1 MRVYL
6 TAIALL
12 MLAALACGP
21 EVSSPTE
28 TPTQTPEAS
37 PILTPTLSPTPTRIP
52 SSTPL
57 PSPTATA
64 SPTPT
69 PVSQASP
76 TATPMAIPTPEDEIT
91 IPDSFQTLINRNF
104 GFQLRYPPDWNV
116 VTQVAPPT
124 MVLMANPDGSPSLVQ
139 VSLFYDT
146 AIVTPDAAVDGF
158 LPNLFSRPGFRTL
171 DESEVNLKDGSTGFQ
186 TTYQWRGE
194 EGEEQGILFAA
205 VRGTQNFFIRAE
217 APKDDFEASMDDLEA
232 LIASFQLSE
241 PRPLDIPRQEAL
253 TLYFDD
259 GPLLL
264 DPAIAH
270 ESQSIQYIMQVF
282 SGLISFNK
290 DLVLVPELASKWSI
304 SEDGT
309 VYTFT
314 LQDGAK
320 FHDGRPVTAGDVKSS
335 WERAWEL
342 ASSPGL
348 PSTTVGTYLDD
359 VAGVE
364 EYTSGDAEEISGIQV
379 IDDTT
384 LQVTI
389 DDARSYF
396 LSKLSHPVA
405 FVVDQ
410 NQIEDN
416 QGSAIPWWAE
426 PNGTGPFKLISWEPS
441 RVMVLQAND
450 EFYGGAPPVPYLVY
464 RLYGRVPRLMYE
476 TDEIDVAHVF
486 SDELPQVNS
495 PDYPLAA
502 ELVET
507 SELSVHYI
515 GMSSDRPPFDDPL
528 VRRAFLLSVD
538 RKALLEDIFNESV
551 EMANG
556 FLPPGLPGYNPEI
569 ADIPFDPD
577 EARRLIEQSSYGGV
591 EDLPDVVYAA
601 SGITRPSILVS
612 RLIQMWRLNLGVEV
626 GVQLV
631 NPDTYF
637 YVLDGVDKNLFNYGW
652 IADYPDPHNFL
663 DVLFHSSVENNPG
676 GYNNAEVDS
685 LLEQARVEQDPLLRT
700 ALYRQAEAMLVED
713 AAAIP
718 IYHGRSQM
726 LVKPYVKDL
735 LFTPFGMLDLR
746 GTSLDR

>member
-1 MRVYL
+1 MRVYFGVV
-6 TAIALL
+6 ALL
-12 MLAALACGP
+12 LLAALACGTEEP
-21 EVSSPTE
+21 SPTE
-28 TPTQTPEAS
+28 TPTQMPE
-37 PILTPTLSPTPTRIP
+37 
-52 SSTPL
+52 
-57 PSPTATA
+57 A

-69 PVSQASP
+69 HIPIPTALPTPLAPTPTPSPTPTLVSQASP
-76 TATPMAIPTPEDEIT
+76 TATPIAIPTPQDEIT
-91 IPDSFQTLINRNF
+91 IPDSFQTVINRTF
-104 GFQLRYPPDWNV
+104 GFQLRYPPDWNL

-124 MVLMANPDGSPSLVQ
+124 MVLIGNPDGSPPVVQ

-146 AIVTPDAAVDGF
+146 AIVTPDAAVDSL

-171 DESEVNLKDGSTGFQ
+171 DESAVNLNDGSTGFQ
-186 TTYQWRGE
+186 TTYQWRSDQ
-194 EGEEQGILFAA
+194 GEEQGILFAT

-217 APKDDFEASMDDLEA
+217 APKDDLEASMDDLQA
-232 LIASFQLSE
+232 LIASFQLNE

-282 SGLISFNK
+282 SGLISFNE
-290 DLVLVPELASKWSI
+290 DLVLVPELASEWSI

-314 LQDGAK
+314 IRDGAK
-320 FHDGRPVTAGDVKSS
+320 FHGGRPVTADDVKSS

-342 ASSPGL
+342 AASPGL

-359 VAGVE
+359 VVGIE
-364 EYTSGDAEEISGIQV
+364 EFTSGDAEEISGIQV
-379 IDDTT
+379 IDQNT

-389 DDARSYF
+389 DDAKSYF

-410 NQIEDN
+410 NQIEDS
-416 QGSAIPWWAE
+416 QGSDTPWWVE
-426 PNGTGPFKLISWEPS
+426 PNGTGPFKLISWEPR

-450 EFYGGAPPVPYLVY
+450 EFYGGAPPVPHLVY
-464 RLYGRVPRLMYE
+464 RLYGGVPRLMYE
-476 TDEIDVAHVF
+476 TGEIDVARVF
-486 SDELPQVNS
+486 ADELPQVNS
-495 PDYPLAA
+495 PDYPLAG

-528 VRRAFLLSVD
+528 VRKAFLLSAD
-538 RKALLEDIFNESV
+538 REALVEDILGESV
-551 EMANG
+551 DLAKG

-569 ADIPFDPD
+569 AAIPFDPY

-591 EDLPDVVYAA
+591 EALPDIVYTA
-601 SGITRPSILVS
+601 SGVAQPSIIVS
-612 RLIQMWRLNLGVEV
+612 QLIQMWRLNLGVEV

-631 NPDTYF
+631 QPDAYF
-637 YVLDGVDKNLFNYGW
+637 YVLDEIDKNLFTYGW
-652 IADYPDPHNFL
+652 IADYPDPQNFL
-663 DVLFHSSVENNPG
+663 DVLFHSSTENNQG

-685 LLEQARVEQDPLLRT
+685 LLEQARVEQNPSQRT
-700 ALYRQAEAMLVED
+700 ALYHQAEAMLVDD

-718 IYHGRSQM
+718 LYHGRSQM
-726 LVKPYVKDL
+726 LVKPYVNDL

>member
-12 MLAALACGP
+12 MLAALACTSEEP
-21 EVSSPTE
+21 SPTE
-28 TPTQTPEAS
+28 MPTQTPEAS
-37 PILTPTLSPTPTRIP
+37 PIPTPT
-52 SSTPL
+52 STPVPIPTATPR
-57 PSPTATA
+57 PSPTSTP

-104 GFQLRYPPDWNV
+104 GFQLRYPPNWNV

-124 MVLMANPDGSPSLVQ
+124 MALMGDPDGSPPVVQ

-146 AIVTPDAAVDGF
+146 AIVTPDAAVDSL

-171 DESEVNLKDGSTGFQ
+171 DESVVNLNDGSTGFQ

-194 EGEEQGILFAA
+194 QGEEQGILFAT
-205 VRGTQNFFIRAE
+205 VRDTQNFFIRAE
-217 APKDDFEASMDDLEA
+217 APNDDLEASMDDLQA
-232 LIASFQLSE
+232 LIASFQLNE

-264 DPAIAH
+264 DPSIAH
-270 ESQSIQYIMQVF
+270 ESRSIQYIMQVF
-282 SGLISFNK
+282 SGLISFNE
-290 DLVLVPELASKWSI
+290 DLVLVPELASEWSI
-304 SEDGT
+304 SEDGK

-314 LQDGAK
+314 IRDGAT
-320 FHDGRPVTAGDVKSS
+320 FHDGRPVTAGDFKSS
-335 WERAWEL
+335 WERA
-342 ASSPGL
+342 ASPDS
-348 PSTTVGTYLDD
+348 PSTTVGTYLND
-359 VAGVE
+359 VVGIDE
-364 EYTSGDAEEISGIQV
+364 FTSGDAEEISGIQV
-379 IDDTT
+379 IDSTT

-410 NQIEDN
+410 NQIDDS
-416 QGSAIPWWAE
+416 QGSDIPWWAE
-426 PNGTGPFKLISWEPS
+426 PNGTGPFKLISWEPR

-450 EFYGGAPPVPYLVY
+450 EFYGGTPPVPYLVY
-464 RLYGRVPRLMYE
+464 KLYGGTPRLMYE
-476 TDEIDVAHVF
+476 SGEIDVARVF
-486 SDELPQVNS
+486 ADELPQVNS
-495 PDYPLAA
+495 PDYPLVG

-528 VRRAFLLSVD
+528 VRKAFLLSVD
-538 RKALLEDIFNESV
+538 REALLEDIFGESV

-556 FLPPGLPGYNPEI
+556 FLPPGLPGYNPDI
-569 ADIPFDPD
+569 AAIPFDPD
-577 EARRLIEQSSYGGV
+577 EARRLLEQSSYGSV
-591 EDLPDVVYAA
+591 EALPDVVYTA
-601 SGITRPSILVS
+601 SGVSQPSIIVS
-612 RLIQMWRLNLGVEV
+612 QLIQMWRLNLGVEV
-626 GVQLV
+626 GVRLV
-631 NPDTYF
+631 RPDAYF
-637 YVLDGVDKNLFNYGW
+637 YVLDQIDKNLFTYGW

-663 DVLFHSSVENNPG
+663 DVLFHSSAENNTG
-676 GYNNAEVDS
+676 GYSNAEVDS
-685 LLEQARVEQDPLLRT
+685 LLEQARVEQDPLQRT
-700 ALYRQAEAMLVED
+700 ALYRQAEAMLVDD

-718 IYHGRSQM
+718 LYHGRSQM

>member
-12 MLAALACGP
+12 MLAALACTSEEP
-21 EVSSPTE
+21 SPTE
-28 TPTQTPEAS
+28 MPTQTREAS
-37 PILTPTLSPTPTRIP
+37 PIPTPT
-52 SSTPL
+52 STPVPIPTATPR
-57 PSPTATA
+57 PSPTSTP

-76 TATPMAIPTPEDEIT
+76 TATPMAIPTPEDQIT

-104 GFQLRYPPDWNV
+104 GFQLRYPPNWNV

-124 MVLMANPDGSPSLVQ
+124 MALMGDPDGSPPVVQ

-146 AIVTPDAAVDGF
+146 AIVTPDAAVDSL

-171 DESEVNLKDGSTGFQ
+171 DESVVNLNDGSTGFQ

-194 EGEEQGILFAA
+194 QGEEQGILFAT
-205 VRGTQNFFIRAE
+205 VRDTQNFFIRAE
-217 APKDDFEASMDDLEA
+217 APNDDLEASMDDLQA
-232 LIASFQLSE
+232 LIASFQLNE

-264 DPAIAH
+264 DPSIAH
-270 ESQSIQYIMQVF
+270 ESRSIQYIMQVF
-282 SGLISFNK
+282 SGLISFNE
-290 DLVLVPELASKWSI
+290 DLVLVPELASEWSI
-304 SEDGT
+304 SADGK

-314 LQDGAK
+314 IRDGAT
-320 FHDGRPVTAGDVKSS
+320 FHDGRPVTAGDFKSS
-335 WERAWEL
+335 WERA
-342 ASSPGL
+342 ASPDS
-348 PSTTVGTYLDD
+348 PSTTVGTYLND
-359 VAGVE
+359 VVGIDE
-364 EYTSGDAEEISGIQV
+364 FTSGDAEEISGIQV
-379 IDDTT
+379 IDSTA

-389 DDARSYF
+389 DDAISYF
-396 LSKLSHPVA
+396 LSKLSHPVV

-410 NQIEDN
+410 NQIDDS
-416 QGSAIPWWAE
+416 QGSDIPWWAE
-426 PNGTGPFKLISWEPS
+426 PNGTGPFKLISWEPR

-450 EFYGGAPPVPYLVY
+450 EFYGGTPPVPYLVY
-464 RLYGRVPRLMYE
+464 KLYGGTPRLMYE
-476 TDEIDVAHVF
+476 SGEIDVARVF
-486 SDELPQVNS
+486 ADELPQVNS
-495 PDYPLAA
+495 PDYPLAG
-502 ELVET
+502 ELVDT

-515 GMSSDRPPFDDPL
+515 GMSSNRPPFDDPL

-551 EMANG
+551 ELANG

-569 ADIPFDPD
+569 ANIPFDPD
-577 EARRLIEQSSYGGV
+577 EAKRLLEQSSYGSV
-591 EDLPDVVYAA
+591 EALPDVVYTA
-601 SGITRPSILVS
+601 SGVAQPSIIVSQLV
-612 RLIQMWRLNLGVEV
+612 QMWRLNLGVEV
-626 GVQLV
+626 DVQLV
-631 NPDTYF
+631 QPDVYF
-637 YVLDGVDKNLFNYGW
+637 YVLDGVDKNLFTYGW

-663 DVLFHSSVENNPG
+663 DVLFHSSVENNAG

-685 LLEQARVEQDPLLRT
+685 LLEQARVEQDPMQRT

-718 IYHGRSQM
+718 LYHGRSQM

>member
-1 MRVYL
+1 M
-6 TAIALL
+6 
-12 MLAALACGP
+12 
-21 EVSSPTE
+21 
-28 TPTQTPEAS
+28 
-37 PILTPTLSPTPTRIP
+37 
-52 SSTPL
+52 
-57 PSPTATA
+57 
-64 SPTPT
+64 
-69 PVSQASP
+69 
-76 TATPMAIPTPEDEIT
+76 
-91 IPDSFQTLINRNF
+91 
-104 GFQLRYPPDWNV
+104 

-124 MVLMANPDGSPSLVQ
+124 MVLMGNSDGSPPVVQ

-146 AIVTPDAAVDGF
+146 AIVTPDAAVDSL

-171 DESEVNLKDGSTGFQ
+171 DDTVVHLNDGSTGFQ
-186 TTYQWRGE
+186 TTYQWRGDQ
-194 EGEEQGILFAA
+194 GEEQGILFAA

-217 APKDDFEASMDDLEA
+217 GSTEDFEASMDDLEA
-232 LIASFQLSE
+232 LLASFQLNE
-241 PRPLDIPRQEAL
+241 PQPLDIPRQEAL

-264 DPAIAH
+264 DPTITH

-282 SGLISFNK
+282 SGLVSFNK
-290 DLVLVPELASKWSI
+290 DLVLVPELASEWSI

-342 ASSPGL
+342 AADPNL

-364 EYTSGDAEEISGIQV
+364 EFTSGDAEEISGIQV
-379 IDDTT
+379 IDDAT

-410 NQIEDN
+410 DQIEDS

-426 PNGTGPFKLISWEPS
+426 PNGTGPFKVISWEPR

-464 RLYGRVPRLMYE
+464 RLYGGVPRLMYE
-476 TDEIDVAHVF
+476 TGEIDVARVF

-495 PDYPLAA
+495 PDYPLAN

-515 GMSSDRPPFDDPL
+515 GMGSDSPPFDDPL
-528 VRRAFLLSVD
+528 VRKAFLLSVD
-538 RKALLEDIFNESV
+538 RKALLEDIFNESK
-551 EMANG
+551 ELANG
-556 FLPPGLPGYNPEI
+556 FLPPGLPGYNPDI
-569 ADIPFDPD
+569 AAIPFDPE
-577 EARRLIEQSSYGGV
+577 EARRLIEQSSYGSV
-591 EDLPDVVYAA
+591 EALPDVVYTA
-601 SGITRPSILVS
+601 SGVSQPPTLVS
-612 RLIQMWRLNLGVEV
+612 QLIQMWRINLGVEV

-631 NPDTYF
+631 QPDAYF
-637 YVLDGVDKNLFNYGW
+637 YVLDQIDSSLFTYGW
-652 IADYPDPHNFL
+652 IADYPDPHNFV
-663 DVLFHSSVENNPG
+663 DVLFHSSAENNVGSYSNP
-676 GYNNAEVDS
+676 EVDS
-685 LLEQARVEQDPLLRT
+685 LLEQARVEQDPSQRT
-700 ALYRQAEAMLVED
+700 ALYRQAEAMLVDD

-718 IYHGRSQM
+718 IYHGRRQM
-726 LVKPYVKDL
+726 LVKPYVNDL

>member
-1 MRVYL
+1 MRVYFGVV
-6 TAIALL
+6 ALL
-12 MLAALACGP
+12 LLAALACGP
-21 EVSSPTE
+21 EEPSPTE
-28 TPTQTPEAS
+28 TPTQMPEAS
-37 PILTPTLSPTPTRIP
+37 PTPTHIPIPTALPTPLAPTPTP
-52 SSTPL
+52 
-57 PSPTATA
+57 

-76 TATPMAIPTPEDEIT
+76 TATPIAIPTPQDEIT
-91 IPDSFQTLINRNF
+91 IPDSFQTVINRNF
-104 GFQLRYPPDWNV
+104 GFQLRYPPDWNL
-116 VTQVAPPT
+116 VTQVAPPI
-124 MVLMANPDGSPSLVQ
+124 MVLMRDSDDSSLETRVL
-139 VSLFYDT
+139 LFYDT
-146 AIVTPDAAVDGF
+146 AIVTPDAAVDSL

-171 DESEVNLKDGSTGFQ
+171 DESVVNLNDGSTGFQ
-186 TTYQWRGE
+186 TTYQWRSDQ
-194 EGEEQGILFAA
+194 GEEQGILFAA

-217 APKDDFEASMDDLEA
+217 APKDDLEASMDDLQA
-232 LIASFQLSE
+232 LIASFQLNE

-270 ESQSIQYIMQVF
+270 ENQSIQYIMQVF
-282 SGLISFNK
+282 SGLISFNE

-320 FHDGRPVTAGDVKSS
+320 FHGGRPVTADDVKSS

-342 ASSPGL
+342 AASPGL

-359 VAGVE
+359 VVGIDE
-364 EYTSGDAEEISGIQV
+364 FTSGDAEEISGIQV

-410 NQIEDN
+410 NQIEAS
-416 QGSAIPWWAE
+416 QGSDIPWWAE
-426 PNGTGPFKLISWEPS
+426 PNGTGPFKLISWEPR

-450 EFYGGAPPVPYLVY
+450 EFYGGAPPVPHLVY
-464 RLYGRVPRLMYE
+464 RLYGGVPRLMYE
-476 TDEIDVAHVF
+476 TGEIDVARVF
-486 SDELPQVNS
+486 SDDLPQVNS
-495 PDYPLAA
+495 PDYPLAD

-528 VRRAFLLSVD
+528 VRKAFLLSID
-538 RKALLEDIFNESV
+538 REALLEGETV
-551 EMANG
+551 ELANG

-569 ADIPFDPD
+569 AAIPFDPD
-577 EARRLIEQSSYGGV
+577 EAGRLIEQSSYGSV
-591 EDLPDVVYAA
+591 EALPDVVYTA
-601 SGITRPSILVS
+601 SGVVQPSRIVS
-612 RLIQMWRLNLGVEV
+612 QLIQMWRNNLGVEV
-626 GVQLV
+626 DVQLV
-631 NPDTYF
+631 RPDIYF
-637 YVLDGVDKNLFNYGW
+637 YVLDQTVANLFTYGW
-652 IADYPDPHNFL
+652 IADYPDPQNFL
-663 DVLFHSSVENNPG
+663 DVLFHSSTENNQG

-685 LLEQARVEQDPLLRT
+685 LLEQARVEQNPSQRT
-700 ALYRQAEAMLVED
+700 ALYHQAEAMLVDD

-718 IYHGRSQM
+718 LYHGRSQM
-726 LVKPYVKDL
+726 LVKPYVNDL

>member
-1 MRVYL
+1 M
-6 TAIALL
+6 
-12 MLAALACGP
+12 
-21 EVSSPTE
+21 
-28 TPTQTPEAS
+28 
-37 PILTPTLSPTPTRIP
+37 
-52 SSTPL
+52 
-57 PSPTATA
+57 
-64 SPTPT
+64 
-69 PVSQASP
+69 
-76 TATPMAIPTPEDEIT
+76 
-91 IPDSFQTLINRNF
+91 
-104 GFQLRYPPDWNV
+104 

-124 MVLMANPDGSPSLVQ
+124 MVLMADPDGSPSLVQ

-146 AIVTPDAAVDGF
+146 AIVTPDAAVDSL
-158 LPNLFSRPGFRTL
+158 LPELFSRSGFRTL
-171 DESEVNLKDGSTGFQ
+171 DDTVVNLNDGSTGFQ
-186 TTYQWRGE
+186 TTYQWRSDQ
-194 EGEEQGILFAA
+194 GEEQGILFAA

-217 APKDDFEASMDDLEA
+217 GPKDDLEASMDDLEA

-264 DPAIAH
+264 DPAIPN

-282 SGLISFNK
+282 SGLISFNE
-290 DLVLVPELASKWSI
+290 DLVLVPELASEWSI

-320 FHDGRPVTAGDVKSS
+320 FHDGRPVTAGDFKAS

-342 ASSPGL
+342 AADPDL
-348 PSTTVGTYLDD
+348 PSNSVGIYLND

-364 EYTSGDAEEISGIQV
+364 EFTSGDAEEISGIQV
-379 IDDTT
+379 IDSAT
-384 LQVTI
+384 LRVTI

-410 NQIEDN
+410 NQIEDS
-416 QGSAIPWWAE
+416 QGSAIPWWVE
-426 PNGTGPFKLISWEPS
+426 PNGTGPFKLISWEPR

-464 RLYGRVPRLMYE
+464 RLYGGVQHLMYE
-476 TDEIDVAHVF
+476 TGEIDVARVF
-486 SDELPQVNS
+486 SDELPRVNS

-528 VRRAFLLSVD
+528 VRKAFLLSVD
-538 RKALLEDIFNESV
+538 REALLEGESV
-551 EMANG
+551 ELANG
-556 FLPPGLPGYNPEI
+556 FLPPGLPGYNPDI
-569 ADIPFDPD
+569 AAIPFDPD
-577 EARRLIEQSSYGGV
+577 EAKRLLEQSSYGGV
-591 EDLPDVVYAA
+591 EALPDVVYAA

-612 RLIQMWRLNLGVEV
+612 RLIRMWRLNLGVEV
-626 GVQLV
+626 GVRLV
-631 NPDTYF
+631 RPDSYF
-637 YVLDGVDKNLFNYGW
+637 YVLDRADKNLFNYGW
-652 IADYPDPHNFL
+652 IADYPDPQNFL
-663 DVLFHSSVENNPG
+663 DVLFHSSTENNQG

-685 LLEQARVEQDPLLRT
+685 LLEQARVEQNPSQRT
-700 ALYRQAEAMLVED
+700 ALYHQAEAMLVDD

-718 IYHGRSQM
+718 SISWPEPDAGQA
-726 LVKPYVKDL
+726 
-735 LFTPFGMLDLR
+735 LR
-746 GTSLDR
+746 Q